1 MLIFI
6 VVILFLFS
14 CSISNLQSKRKKIIN
29 SFIENHSRFLK
40 LKVLNLISASPPRWS
55 FLSKTGYYC
64 HNFIHKKSH
73 HDIICLLSSLLFQ
86 ANFFPSPLLPS
97 FSDITSYPWTLYPP
111 RPPPFPCLCRE
122 VRGWGVGGGGVIFI
136 ILCLQSR

>member
-1 MLIFI
+1 ML
-6 VVILFLFS
+6 LFYFFS

-29 SFIENHSRFLK
+29 SFIENHFRFLK

-111 RPPPFPCLCRE
+111 PSPYPCLCKE
-122 VRGWGVGGGGVIFI
+122 VRGLGGGGLFLSFCV
-136 ILCLQSR
+136 CNPDNNYR